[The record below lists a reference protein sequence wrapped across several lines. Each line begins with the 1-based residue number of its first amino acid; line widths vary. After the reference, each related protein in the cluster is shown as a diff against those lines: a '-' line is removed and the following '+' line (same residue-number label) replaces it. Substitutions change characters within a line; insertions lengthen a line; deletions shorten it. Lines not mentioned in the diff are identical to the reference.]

1 MIEIRPPDHRNPGT
15 RDIGGRAI
23 ERGRAYAMANPI
35 RTPTAEEMDSR
46 IGRYDEL
53 APMSTTDDLAWVPQE
68 AWDVFFAR
76 RIMAVV
82 LENTD
87 SPFGNR
93 APIKGAEGLTM
104 FISHLPPGQ
113 GPCLHDHNN
122 TYETFMVLQGSI
134 EYRVGNPVTHRRV
147 LNQWDVF
154 SCPPGVYREFRNVG
168 DELAV
173 QLTILTG
180 PVERDDVT
188 IPHVVRE
195 RVEKQFGKKV
205 ADAFD
210 GIMPFDPPE
219 A

>member
-1 MIEIRPPDHRNPGT
+1 
-15 RDIGGRAI
+15 
-23 ERGRAYAMANPI
+23 MAKVQ
-35 RTPTAEEMDSR
+35 RSLSADDMDAR
-46 IGRYDEL
+46 IGRYDKL
-53 APMSTTDDLAWVPQE
+53 TPMSTTDDLAWVPQE

-76 RIMAVV
+76 QIKAVV
-82 LENTD
+82 LEDTD
-87 SPFGNR
+87 SPFGSR
-93 APIKGAEGLTM
+93 APIKGANGLTM

-122 TYETFMVLQGSI
+122 TYETFMVLQGEI
-134 EYRVGNPVTHRRV
+134 EYRVGNPVQHKRV
-147 LNQWDVF
+147 LRKWDVF

-168 DELAV
+168 DGDAV

-195 RVEKQFGKKV
+195 QVEKEFGKKV

-210 GIMPFDPPE
+210 DIMPFDPP
-219 A
+219 AP

>member
-1 MIEIRPPDHRNPGT
+1 MRFGS
-15 RDIGGRAI
+15 A
-23 ERGRAYAMANPI
+23 RGRAATAQEITAMATPI
-35 RTPTAEEMDSR
+35 RTPSAEEMDSR

-53 APMSTTDDLAWVPQE
+53 TPMSTADDLAWVPQE

-76 RIMAVV
+76 TIKAVV
-82 LENTD
+82 LEATD

-93 APIKGAEGLTM
+93 APIKGANGLTM

-134 EYRVGNPVTHRRV
+134 EYRIGSPVTESRV

-154 SCPPGVYREFRNVG
+154 SCPPGVYREFRCVG
-168 DELAV
+168 DTEAV

-195 RVEKQFGKKV
+195 RVEKEFGAKV

-210 GIMPFDPPE
+210 AIMPFDPPVS
-219 A
+219 